1 MQKEA
6 DDDSLDGVVLS
17 GSCYDDGFAANE
29 HGSGGIALLTQFS
42 AQICRDMDA
51 PSVAKYAEMCGRL
64 TLLGLALPVFLT
76 LTQMAVDVLR

>member
-29 HGSGGIALLTQFS
+29 HGSGGIALHSVRRFGLGNDAAGYS
-42 AQICRDMDA
+42 GIGASDMQI
-51 PSVAKYAEMCGRL
+51 
-64 TLLGLALPVFLT
+64 LGIHGT
-76 LTQMAVDVLR
+76 